1 MLGDMRSSMAFL
13 ALVLLGLSA
22 RSGEPAREAGTFA
35 DPRALAEFENR
46 VRPLLAARCVK
57 CHGPEKQESNLR
69 LDSRAAMMQ
78 GGDSGPAIV
87 PGKAEESLLVKAI
100 RHQGD
105 IQMPPDSRLKDD
117 QVTTLTRWVAQG
129 APWPEQAGGAAI
141 RQGGIT
147 PEDRAF
153 WSFQPVRPRPA
164 PAVKDRDWVRS
175 PVDRWILAG
184 LAAKGLHPVQPADR
198 RTLIRRA
205 TFDLTG
211 LPPTPEDVDAF
222 LADASP
228 DAFAR
233 VVERLL
239 ASPAYGERWGRHWLD
254 VVRYADTAGETA
266 DYPVREAYKYRDYV
280 ISAFNQDMPYDQFV
294 REQVAGDIMAG
305 EDPGPSYARL
315 VTATG
320 FIAVSRRFG
329 FDSENYHHL
338 TIQDTIDTLGQAILG
353 LTLGCARCHDHK
365 YDPVSARDYYAL
377 YGIFDSTR
385 YPFPGSEQK
394 PKMRSMASLRP
405 SAESESLRES
415 IARAKATLKADK
427 VALPGITIETLDEL
441 DGDFEIQKPSAGGS
455 LGCLVNP
462 WCFEGRPDVI
472 AQAQSPFTNLTHI
485 AGTVGVRFP
494 GDASDHRVWQR
505 FAPTKTR
512 GRLHFNVDFRNP
524 SPQAGG
530 PGTYRL
536 FLGHGPG
543 RSPAVEVFVGANAVL
558 VRKGDSTE
566 SIRPLRPGTWYNLRL
581 ILDTERK
588 TYSGTVAAPGDVT
601 TFSDRP
607 FSPGWDGTIDTI
619 LLDGR
624 GPVPGVRPALDVD
637 NLALRET
644 PIPTLDAPSVDEP
657 AGKAGRDDHARRLAA
672 LIDRRAG
679 DLAYGVAEGTPH
691 DVRIQKR
698 GEPSKPGEVVPRR
711 FLEVLGGD
719 SLADGAEGSGR
730 LQLADWLTRPGNPMT
745 ARVMVN
751 RIWEGHFGNGLVA
764 TENDF
769 GRRGRRPTHPGLLD
783 DLAHR
788 FMAGG
793 WSIKAMHRLIMLS
806 STYQLS
812 SEYDGRSAELDPA
825 DELLW
830 RFPPR
835 RLDAESIRDAIL
847 MLGGGLD
854 RSPAGPHP
862 FPPTGTTF
870 TQHGPFYAVY
880 PSNRRSVY
888 LMTQRNRRHPFL
900 SLFDGPDPNASTA
913 KRSITTVPTQA
924 LFFMNDPFVHEQAQ
938 GFARRL
944 LAATH
949 DEGDRIRLAY
959 RMAMARE
966 PLDEELARSKDFLS
980 RYRRQLGADGVPVG
994 EQSRLSWSAFARTLF
1009 ARNEFVFID

>member
-1 MLGDMRSSMAFL
+1 MS
-13 ALVLLGLSA
+13 
-22 RSGEPAREAGTFA
+22 PRETPNSA
-35 DPRALAEFENR
+35 DPKALAEFENQ

-57 CHGPEKQESNLR
+57 CHGPGKQESNLR
-69 LDSRAAMMQ
+69 LDSRTAMMQ

-87 PGKAEESLLVKAI
+87 PGKAEASLIVKAI
-100 RHQGD
+100 RHEGD
-105 IQMPPDSRLKDD
+105 IQMPPDSRLKDE
-117 QVTTLTRWVAQG
+117 QIATLTRWVAQG
-129 APWPEQAGGAAI
+129 APWPDDAGGATI
-141 RQGGIT
+141 RHGGIT
-147 PEDRAF
+147 AEDRSF
-153 WSFQPVRPRPA
+153 WSFQPVRPPPA
-164 PAVKDRDWVRS
+164 PQVGDRNWVRS

-184 LAAKGLHPVQPADR
+184 LEEKGMHPVRPADR

-211 LPPTPEDVDAF
+211 LPPTPEDLDAF
-222 LADASP
+222 VVDASP
-228 DAFAR
+228 DAFAK
-233 VVERLL
+233 VIDRLL
-239 ASPAYGERWGRHWLD
+239 ASPAYGARWGRHWLD

-266 DYPVREAYKYRDYV
+266 DYPVGEAYRYRDYV
-280 ISAFNQDMPYDQFV
+280 IAAFNEDMPYDQFV

-338 TIQDTIDTLGQAILG
+338 TIQDTIDTLGQSILG

-394 PKMRSMASLRP
+394 PNMRSMASLRP
-405 SAESESLRES
+405 RDESEALRES
-415 IARAKATLKADK
+415 IAEVSAALKAEK
-427 VALPGITIETLDEL
+427 ALPPRITLETLDEL
-441 DGDFEIQKPSAGGS
+441 DGDFEIQKPSSGGS
-455 LGCLVNP
+455 LGCLVTP
-462 WCFEGRPDVI
+462 WFFEGTPDVI

-485 AGTVGVRFP
+485 DGSVGVRFP
-494 GDASDHRVWQR
+494 EDASDHRVWQR
-505 FAPTKTR
+505 VAPWSR
-512 GRLHFNVDFRNP
+512 GKRHFNIDFRNAT
-524 SPQAGG
+524 PQSGG
-530 PGTYRL
+530 PGTYRI

-543 RSPAVEVFVGANAVL
+543 RSPAVEVFVGSKELL
-558 VRKGDSTE
+558 VRKADSTE
-566 SIRPLRPGTWYNLRL
+566 PIRPLQPGTWYNLRL
-581 ILDTERK
+581 VLDLDRRMF
-588 TYSGTVAAPGDVT
+588 SGTIGAPGDVT
-601 TFSDRP
+601 TFADRP
-607 FSPGWDGTIDTI
+607 FSNAWDGTIDTI

-624 GPVPGVRPALDVD
+624 GPVAGVRPALDVD
-637 NLALRET
+637 NIALREA
-644 PIPTLDAPSVDEP
+644 PIPPVGAPLA
-657 AGKAGRDDHARRLAA
+657 AGSSGASGRDDRARRLAA
-672 LIDRRAG
+672 LLDRRAG
-679 DLAYGVAEGTPH
+679 ALAYGVAEGTPH

-730 LQLADWLTRPGNPMT
+730 LQLADWLTRPGNPLT

-769 GRRGRRPTHPGLLD
+769 GRRGRRPSHPGLLD

-812 SEYDGRSAELDPA
+812 SEYDSHAAEIDPA
-825 DELLW
+825 DERLW

-862 FPPTGTTF
+862 FPPPGTNF

-880 PSNRRSVY
+880 PTNRRSVY

-944 LAATH
+944 LATH
-949 DEGDRIRLAY
+949 TDDGDRIRLAY

-966 PLDEELARSKDFLS
+966 PLDQEVEKGRDFLA
-980 RYRRQLGADGVPVG
+980 RYRRQLQADGVAVS

>member
-1 MLGDMRSSMAFL
+1 MLIGRRSSLIAL
-13 ALVLLGLSA
+13 ALILLGLTA
-22 RSGEPAREAGTFA
+22 RSGEPARDNAIPSDPKVLA
-35 DPRALAEFENR
+35 DFENR
-46 VRPLLAARCVK
+46 VRPLLTERCIK
-57 CHGPEKQESNLR
+57 CHGPRKQESNLR

-78 GGDSGPAIV
+78 GGDTGPAIV
-87 PGKAEESLLVKAI
+87 PGNAEQSLLVKAI
-100 RHQGD
+100 RHEGD
-105 IQMPPDSRLKDD
+105 LQMPPDSRLADE
-117 QVTTLTRWVAQG
+117 QITTLTQWVSRG
-129 APWPEQAGGAAI
+129 APWADDAGGATI
-141 RQGGIT
+141 RHGGIT

-164 PAVKDRDWVRS
+164 PAVADRNWVRS

-184 LAAKGLHPVQPADR
+184 LESKGMRPVRPADR

-222 LADASP
+222 LTDATP
-228 DAFAR
+228 NAFAR

-239 ASPAYGERWGRHWLD
+239 ASPAYGERWGRQWLD

-280 ISAFNQDMPYDQFV
+280 ISAFNQDMPYDQFL

-305 EDPGPSYARL
+305 EDPGPSYSRL
-315 VTATG
+315 VRATG

-338 TIQDTIDTLGQAILG
+338 TIQDTIDTLGQAVLG

-385 YPFPGSEQK
+385 YPFAGSEQK
-394 PKMRSMASLRP
+394 PNMRSLASLRP
-405 SAESESLRES
+405 RAEAEAVRES
-415 IARAKATLKADK
+415 YARELASLEAGRKAN
-427 VALPGITIETLDEL
+427 GSRITIETLDEL
-441 DGDFEIQKPSAGGS
+441 DGDFELQKPSSGGS
-455 LGCLVNP
+455 LGCLVSP
-462 WCFEGRPDVI
+462 WSFEGSPDVI
-472 AQAQSPFTNLTHI
+472 ADAQSPFTNLTHI
-485 AGTVGVRFP
+485 EGAAGVRFP
-494 GDASDHRVWQR
+494 NDASDHRVWQR
-505 FAPTKTR
+505 LSQARTR
-512 GRLHFNVDFRNP
+512 GLLRFNIDVRNA
-524 SPQAGG
+524 SQQAGG

-543 RSPAVEVFVGANAVL
+543 RSPAIEIFIGANAL
-558 VRKGDSTE
+558 LMRNGDATG
-566 SIRPLRPGTWYNLRL
+566 SIRSLKPATWYNLQL
-581 ILDTERK
+581 VLDLDRK
-588 TYSGTVAAPGDVT
+588 TYSGTIGAPGDLT
-601 TFSDRP
+601 AISDRP
-607 FSPGWDGTIDTI
+607 FSTGWDGTIDMI

-624 GPVPGVRPALDVD
+624 GPAAGIRPALDVD
-637 NLALRET
+637 NIALRET
-644 PIPTLDAPSVDEP
+644 PIPPVGSSPAAGPSGP
-657 AGKAGRDDHARRLAA
+657 DDRARRLAA
-672 LIDRRAG
+672 LIERRAG
-679 DLAYGVAEGTPH
+679 ELTYGVAEGTPH
-691 DVRIQKR
+691 DVRLQKR

-730 LQLADWLTRPGNPMT
+730 LQLAEWLTRPGNPLT

-769 GRRGRRPTHPGLLD
+769 GRRGKRPTHPGLLD
-783 DLAHR
+783 DLANR

-812 SEYDGRSAELDPA
+812 SDYDARSAELDPA
-825 DELLW
+825 DEQLW

-847 MLGGGLD
+847 MIGGGLD

-862 FPPTGTTF
+862 FPPLGTNF

-880 PSNRRSVY
+880 PTARRSVY

-913 KRSITTVPTQA
+913 KRSVTTVPTQA

-944 LAATH
+944 LAARG
-949 DEGDRIRLAY
+949 DEGDRIRLAF

-966 PLDEELARSKDFLS
+966 PLDPEIEKSKDFLA
-980 RYRRQLGADGVPVG
+980 RYRRQLGADGVPT
-994 EQSRLSWSAFARTLF
+994 EDHDRLSWSAFARTLF
-1009 ARNEFVFID
+1009 ARNEFVFIE